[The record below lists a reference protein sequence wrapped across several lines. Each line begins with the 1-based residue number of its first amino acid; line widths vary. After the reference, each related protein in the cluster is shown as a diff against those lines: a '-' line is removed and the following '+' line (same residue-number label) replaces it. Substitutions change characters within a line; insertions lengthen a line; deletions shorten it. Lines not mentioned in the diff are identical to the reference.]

1 MAQKKHFIC
10 THTWNN
16 QEARIEALNFMK
28 QMTDKEF
35 FDLLRTEKAETL
47 QHWMGEDDFFFCH
60 WFAESE
66 DAIYE
71 SLENSGFSSLMIT
84 LPSEMPRFVT
94 QYDIKES
101 VMDSPNIIGP
111 ET

>member
-71 SLENSGFSSLMIT
+71 ALEAAQFNNLIVTM
-84 LPSEMPRFVT
+84 PNEMPRYVSSEKLT
-94 QYDIKES
+94 GK
-101 VMDSPNIIGP
+101 VMADPFG
-111 ET
+111 